1 MTWRTTLLFLVF
13 FCLAEIPVRCQTPA
27 LQDALDRLATTRTD
41 STRAVAYLDVGSNY
55 LRSEPEL
62 AERYIDSAAAIK
74 PYMEYADAS
83 FRINYWRS
91 RAKYNQRNIDESISL
106 IQKALEGFTGLGD
119 QYMVMSCHYFYGR
132 IHATKSDYV
141 NANQAFQKSLGIAEV
156 IKDSTFIANSL
167 NALGVGLRRLGDNE
181 KALSYYDRSLVMA
194 EAQGNQRGI
203 TIALINKGIIE
214 KKRNNFNQ
222 ALKHYKSAESSHK
235 KESAPNDIDLS
246 MIYGNMS
253 SLYSEMGEFKK
264 AIDLSL
270 KTIDL
275 RQKVASSQEKANA
288 YLGLSVNYGRTGEF
302 DKALESIQKAESEV
316 DTSDHYSMVDISG
329 QYANIYNAQN
339 KNKLAFKYVKKEM
352 MHRDSLYNL
361 ESRKQLENLSEKYES
376 EKKEQEI
383 ALLNSQNE
391 LQESQLRASLNIS
404 ILLGLGLLGL
414 LGLLYYL
421 FQLNQKI
428 KKSESEKDTLLKEI
442 HHRVK
447 NNLQVVSALLTL
459 QSKHLK
465 DEKAISALEEGKGRV
480 NSMAL
485 IHQDLYQHDNLKG
498 VNSKDYISKLVK
510 DLLSTYHVDQK
521 KIHVDSDIDS
531 IMLDVDTMVPLGLVV
546 NELITNSIKH
556 AFELQ
561 EAGWIKILLK
571 ESNDQL
577 FLEVRDNG
585 KGVEP
590 NVLESKSFGY
600 SLIRSFARR
609 LDADMEVESNE
620 GLIVKMGIKN
630 YQKAV

>member
-1 MTWRTTLLFLVF
+1 M
-13 FCLAEIPVRCQTPA
+13 
-27 LQDALDRLATTRTD
+27 
-41 STRAVAYLDVGSNY
+41 
-55 LRSEPEL
+55 
-62 AERYIDSAAAIK
+62 
-74 PYMEYADAS
+74 
-83 FRINYWRS
+83 
-91 RAKYNQRNIDESISL
+91 
-106 IQKALEGFTGLGD
+106 
-119 QYMVMSCHYFYGR
+119 
-132 IHATKSDYV
+132 
-141 NANQAFQKSLGIAEV
+141 
-156 IKDSTFIANSL
+156 
-167 NALGVGLRRLGDNE
+167 
-181 KALSYYDRSLVMA
+181 
-194 EAQGNQRGI
+194 
-203 TIALINKGIIE
+203 
-214 KKRNNFNQ
+214 
-222 ALKHYKSAESSHK
+222 
-235 KESAPNDIDLS
+235 
-246 MIYGNMS
+246 
-253 SLYSEMGEFKK
+253 
-264 AIDLSL
+264 
-270 KTIDL
+270 
-275 RQKVASSQEKANA
+275 
-288 YLGLSVNYGRTGEF
+288 
-302 DKALESIQKAESEV
+302 
-316 DTSDHYSMVDISG
+316 
-329 QYANIYNAQN
+329 
-339 KNKLAFKYVKKEM
+339 
-352 MHRDSLYNL
+352 
-361 ESRKQLENLSEKYES
+361 
-376 EKKEQEI
+376 
-383 ALLNSQNE
+383 LNSQNE